1 MGEDG
6 FYSTGILSA
15 TQNSGVGIDNGSLYM
30 NQLGVR
36 FVLVETSHPGNIG
49 STARAMKNMSLEQ
62 LVLVN
67 PKQFPC
73 AEATSRASGA
83 DDILMNA
90 TVARTVDEAL
100 EGCSLVIGTTAR
112 PRSMYL
118 PELDPRECARRIV
131 DESSRG
137 EVAVLFGRE
146 DSGLSNEELDRCNL
160 LMRIPTSQEYSSLN
174 LGAAVQVLAYEL
186 MMQRGAQLKRPV
198 GEAARQYPLATA
210 DEMEGLF
217 GHIERVIIDT
227 GFLDPEN
234 PRQVMRRLRRLFN
247 RAEVDHNEINILR
260 GILTSINSNADLSKN
275 V

>member
-1 MGEDG
+1 
-6 FYSTGILSA
+6 
-15 TQNSGVGIDNGSLYM
+15 M
-30 NQLGVR
+30 NRLNVR

-49 STARAMKNMSLEQ
+49 GTARAMKNMSLDR

-90 TVARTVDEAL
+90 VVTKTVDEAL
-100 EGCSLVIGTTAR
+100 DGCSLVIGTTAR
-112 PRSMYL
+112 PRSLYL
-118 PELDPRECARRIV
+118 PELNPRECAQRIIG
-131 DESSRG
+131 ESTDG
-137 EVAVLFGRE
+137 EIAVLFGRE
-146 DSGLSNEELDRCNL
+146 DSGLSNDELDRCNI
-160 LMRIPTSQEYSSLN
+160 LMRIPTSQDYSSLN

-186 MMQRGAQLKRPV
+186 MMERGSPLKRPV
-198 GEAARQYPLATA
+198 GEVDRQYPLATA

-217 GHIERVIIDT
+217 DHIERVIIET

-247 RAEVDHNEINILR
+247 RAEVDRNEINILR
-260 GILTSINSNADLSKN
+260 GILTSINSNGKPSKN

>member
-1 MGEDG
+1 M
-6 FYSTGILSA
+6 
-15 TQNSGVGIDNGSLYM
+15 
-30 NQLGVR
+30 
-36 FVLVETSHPGNIG
+36 LVETSHPGNIG
-49 STARAMKNMSLEQ
+49 GAARAMKNMSLDQ

-90 TVARTVDEAL
+90 SVVKTVDEAL
-100 EGCSLVIGTTAR
+100 DGCSLVIGTTAR
-112 PRSMYL
+112 PRNLYL
-118 PELDPRECARRIV
+118 PELDPRECAERV
-131 DESSRG
+131 MDESLKG

-160 LMRIPTSQEYSSLN
+160 LMRIPTSQDYSSLN

-186 MMQRGAQLKRPV
+186 MMQRGTQLKRPV
-198 GEAARQYPLATA
+198 GEVVRQYPLATA

-217 GHIERVIIDT
+217 GHIEKVIIET

-260 GILTSINSNADLSKN
+260 GILTSINSNMGRSRN